1 MLKDELPKIITD
13 TLPGEK
19 SKEVLF
25 RRKRAIPN
33 AIGTMYPVVI
43 KRAEGAIVED
53 LDGNRFVDFVGG
65 VGVLNLGYS
74 NKEIID
80 EVKKQSDLFF
90 HSMFN
95 ITTHESY
102 VKLAEEISKLA
113 KIKGTSKKAYFA
125 NSGAEAIE
133 NAIKCAKAYTKR
145 NNIIVF
151 SGAFHG
157 RTYYTMTMT
166 SKKAYAKDMGVL
178 ASGVFRAEYPYLYR
192 KNEGLSEEDYIN
204 NCIDSI
210 YKIFEECAEASTIA
224 AIVLEPLQGE
234 GGFIPAPIEFVK
246 KIREICDEYGILLIA
261 DEVQAGWCRC
271 GEIFATYYW
280 TNEGIYPDILATAKS
295 IAAGIPL
302 SAIVARE
309 EIMDRVPMGVIGG
322 TYCGNPL
329 ACAAALKV
337 IEIIKRDKLDIKS
350 QMIGELVMNRYKQM
364 QEKYPIIGDIR
375 GLGAMIGIEFVTN
388 RKTKKPAQE
397 FTKKLI
403 EKCVM
408 NGLIIEGCGTYN
420 NTIRFLAPLVITK
433 EQLECGLD
441 IFENALKELE
451 NDYLE

>member
-1 MLKDELPKIITD
+1 MLKDELPKIITN
-13 TLPGEK
+13 TLPGSKSAGVLIRREK
-19 SKEVLF
+19 T
-25 RRKRAIPN
+25 IPN

-43 KRAEGAIVED
+43 KRAEGAIIED
-53 LDGNRFVDFVGG
+53 LDGNKFLDFVGG

-74 NKEIID
+74 SKEIIE
-80 EVKKQSDLFF
+80 EVKKQADLFF

-102 VKLAEEISKLA
+102 VRLSEEISKLA
-113 KIKGTSKKAYFA
+113 KIKGKSKKAYFA

-145 NNIIVF
+145 NNVIVF

-157 RTYYTMTMT
+157 RTYYTMSMT

-192 KNEGLSEEDYIN
+192 KKDEINEIEYIN
-204 NCIDSI
+204 CCIDSI
-210 YKIFEECAEASTIA
+210 YKIFEECAEPSTIA

-246 KIREICDEYGILLIA
+246 KIREICDEYKILLIA
-261 DEVQAGWCRC
+261 DEVQSGWCRC

-280 TNEGIYPDILATAKS
+280 ANEGIYPDILATAKS

-302 SAIVARE
+302 SAIVARK
-309 EIMDRVPMGVIGG
+309 EIMDNIPMGVIGG

-337 IEIIKRDKLDIKS
+337 IEIIKRDKLDLRSK
-350 QMIGELVMNRYKQM
+350 MIGDIVMNRYKKM
-364 QEKYPIIGDIR
+364 KEKYPIIGDIR

-420 NTIRFLAPLVITK
+420 NTIRFLAPLVINDN
-433 EQLECGLD
+433 QLEYGLD
-441 IFENALKELE
+441 IFENAIKELE
-451 NDYLE
+451 DNYLE